1 MTSEELRKLLGQLV
15 MAPARRS
22 PHPFWVPLATIVG
35 AMLAAAD
42 ASAYDTTSNDRS
54 TVACSSTR
62 ADSTVRSDSTAV
74 HDQDWLVTV
83 DQPAGPAAV
92 QDSSKTND
100 GPCVCSSQSLDNPAC
115 RTGHRVPKRH
125 LRRTVTTV
133 RVVFDSGAR
142 LTRLHGGSKRHRGDC
157 APAYFV
163 TMPADDPNDDTTS
176 DDPDDDDD
184 NDTSKFLNG
193 YDDTDVLII
202 ACLQEKM
209 PNLIAGERT
218 LATRAAPPSATFLI
232 LQRLR
237 C

>member
-1 MTSEELRKLLGQLV
+1 MATVLGS
-15 MAPARRS
+15 RHRS
-22 PHPFWVPLATIVG
+22 WVPLATIVG

-42 ASAYDTTSNDRS
+42 ASAYDTTGNDRS
-54 TVACSSTR
+54 TAVCSTTGAGSP
-62 ADSTVRSDSTAV
+62 VPSDNSAV
-74 HDQDWLVTV
+74 HDQDRLVTV
-83 DQPAGPAAV
+83 DQLARPAAV
-92 QDSSKTND
+92 RDGSKTND
-100 GPCVCSSQSLDNPAC
+100 GPSVCSSQLLDNPAC
-115 RTGHRVPKRH
+115 REAGHRVQKSHPVRAAM
-125 LRRTVTTV
+125 TV
-133 RVVFDSGAR
+133 RVVFDSGVR
-142 LTRLHGGSKRHRGDC
+142 LTRLHGGSKLHRDDC

-193 YDDTDVLII
+193 YDDTDVPII

-232 LQRLR
+232 LQRFR